1 MRARVILTALA
12 VAVCSACA
20 SSGGA
25 SKAKSGGSRSQ
36 DFIGEAEI
44 AQSARDATNALAVI
58 ERLRPQMLTSR
69 GATSPNNMSAED
81 VLPRVYVDDVSYGSI
96 NSLTNVT
103 AGQIKEIHFIKGP
116 DATTRW
122 GTGHVSGVILVLTK
136 K

>member
-1 MRARVILTALA
+1 MTALA
-12 VAVCSACA
+12 VAISSACA

-25 SKAKSGGSRSQ
+25 SSAKSGGSRSQ

-44 AQSARDATNALAVI
+44 SQRAHDAANALAVI
-58 ERLRPQMLTSR
+58 ERLRPQMLSSR
-69 GATSPNNMSAED
+69 GATSPNNRSGED

-96 NSLTNVT
+96 NSLTNVN
-103 AGQIKEIHFIKGP
+103 ANQIKEIHFIKGP